1 MDFSDDVIP
10 TNTDLNNMN
19 ITELTTPAE
28 LTDNIINDTS
38 DIIQE
43 LEPKNDQK
51 SANKPSPQTRADH
64 TKKITSKRRR
74 NNIYGELTDH
84 IAIEFLK
91 LGGDGLL
98 YDPLDRS
105 WLIGVT
111 EKTTYVCA
119 TICSMSGRWLPL
131 ISDELKQKLLS
142 RAAAMNATPLFIM
155 VESVRVKFYNL
166 SGKHVTYL

>member
-111 EKTTYVCA
+111 EKTTYVLGA
-119 TICSMSGRWLPL
+119 IDQLVDGRQRAESFEDGYC
-131 ISDELKQKLLS
+131 IHGDFSITSDN
-142 RAAAMNATPLFIM
+142 RM
-155 VESVRVKFYNL
+155 L
-166 SGKHVTYL
+166 SGTFS